1 MKAESLHRHC
11 TGGRTGSLSSAA
23 KLAILRQTANGLSYL
38 HAKGILNHID
48 GFEIFGIFMTKTP
61 DNLCVQ
67 FQ

>member
-1 MKAESLHRHC
+1 MVYFQFAIITSPVKAESLHRHC

-48 GFEIFGIFMTKTP
+48 AA
-61 DNLCVQ
+61 CS
-67 FQ
+67 